1 MAQSFSNTVRLLR
14 GVPNAALA
22 TAKTKNRRL
31 AVYPGIRNPRFAPSF
46 TADLLLYRGAKHI
59 KRRTAFEE
67 VPNAELATAKN
78 KRPPDGGLLFLV
90 EHRGFE
96 PLTPTLP
103 VLCAP
108 NCANAPYVRLGK
120 RIWRAL
126 RDLNPRPTESES
138 GTLSGLS

>member
-1 MAQSFSNTVRLLR
+1 M
-14 GVPNAALA
+14 
-22 TAKTKNRRL
+22 
-31 AVYPGIRNPRFAPSF
+31 AVYSGIRNPRFAPDSLRICCY
-46 TADLLLYRGAKHI
+46 TVGAKLFKSHS
-59 KRRTAFEE
+59 AFERGT
-67 VPNAELATAKN
+67 NTDCNSKN